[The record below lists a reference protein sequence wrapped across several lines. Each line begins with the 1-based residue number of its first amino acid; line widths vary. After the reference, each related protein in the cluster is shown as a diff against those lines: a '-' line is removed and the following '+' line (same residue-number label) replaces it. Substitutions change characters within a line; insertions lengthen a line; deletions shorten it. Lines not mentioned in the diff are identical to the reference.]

1 MDIVKEDLDS
11 IVKEITPLLK
21 ELNGKTIFLTGGT
34 GFFGLWLLRTFKY
47 CNENLDQKLSVIILT
62 RDIYKAKKIISNND
76 KLPDNFSLI
85 EGDIVDFQFPSIEID
100 YIIHAATDA
109 SMKLNSENPLKM
121 FETIVLGTKHI
132 LDLAIQKSV
141 KSFIYVSTGGVYGQ
155 QPHELTNI
163 TEAYTGGPEISNP
176 ASVYS
181 ESKRMAEVL
190 CGIFYHKHK
199 VPVKIARC
207 FAFIGPGLPLDEHF
221 AVGNFIND
229 ILNNRNIDIKG
240 DGTPVRSYMYTSDL
254 VIWLLKILLK
264 GSSNYPYNV
273 GSDMPLSIEEAAKH
287 ILAVSNK
294 KNLKV
299 NIAQKKSTSFPLRY
313 LPDISR
319 AKIELGLQIKTSFT
333 EAVRRTLIYH
343 KSISQHK

>member
-1 MDIVKEDLDS
+1 M
-11 IVKEITPLLK
+11 EIAPLLT
-21 ELNGKTIFLTGGT
+21 ELKNKTIFLTGGT

-47 CNENLDQKLSVIILT
+47 CNENFNQQLNVIILT
-62 RDIYKAKKIISNND
+62 RDITNAKSLVSDNN
-76 KLPDNFSLI
+76 KLPDNFLFI
-85 EGDIVDFQFPSIEID
+85 EGDITDFKFPPIEID

-109 SMKLNSENPLKM
+109 SMKLNSENPMKM
-121 FETIVLGTKHI
+121 FETIVLGTRHV
-132 LDLAIQKSV
+132 LDLAIQKRT
-141 KSFIYVSTGGVYGQ
+141 KSIIYISSGGVYGQ
-155 QPHELTNI
+155 QPNEQTKI

-190 CGIFYHKHK
+190 CSIFYDKYK
-199 VPVKIARC
+199 LPVKIARC
-207 FAFIGPGLPLDEHF
+207 FAFIGPGLPLDAHF

-229 ILNNRNIDIKG
+229 ILNNKNIDIKG

-264 GSSNYPYNV
+264 GANNRPYNV
-273 GSDMPLSIEEAAKH
+273 GSDTPLSIAEAAKC

-294 KNLKV
+294 KDLKV
-299 NIAQKKSTSFPLRY
+299 NIAQKQLPNKLPLRY

-319 AKIELGLQIKTSFT
+319 AKTELGLQIKISFI
-333 EAVRRTLIYH
+333 EAVNRTLTYH
-343 KSISQHK
+343 KQISQHK